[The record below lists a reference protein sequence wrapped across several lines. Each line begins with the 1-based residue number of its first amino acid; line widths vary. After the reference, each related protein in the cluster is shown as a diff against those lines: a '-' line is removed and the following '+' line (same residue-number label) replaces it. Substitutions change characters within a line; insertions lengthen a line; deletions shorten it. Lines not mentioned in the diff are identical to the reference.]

1 MVLFRRA
8 EELSLL
14 NALIDGCTEGNS
26 GLLLIEG
33 AVGCGKSEFLETVA
47 VNAEYR
53 GGIVLR
59 AMGTAGE
66 RDHQLGVLRQL
77 IADAPA
83 GTLPAPPSPEEAGR
97 IETMRLFAAA
107 VRELSTTAPVVIC
120 VDDLHHVDELS
131 SRYLLHLTRGTRQ
144 AKVLLV
150 LAESVHERGDD
161 PLLRTELLR
170 LPHFVRLRLER
181 FTPEAIRAM
190 LPDRTDSE
198 TDRLH
203 RASGGNPLL
212 LRALL
217 QDPGSRPGEAYT
229 QAVLACLHRCGS
241 ATTELAEAIAVLDSL
256 ASTPHVA
263 RLTGATETAAA
274 RALTALD
281 AAGLLAAEPGAPPG
295 AEEPG
300 AAEPGQGLRHPAARA
315 AVLDRMDPAARRALH
330 REAALLARA
339 AGAPDTAV
347 AAQLLAAGHTG
358 EEWALPVLRSAAD
371 QHVAD
376 GALAEATALLRL
388 AHEACPDDARRAE
401 VSVRLSV
408 VAGRTDPAA
417 AERHLAEPLAAL
429 AAGRLQPRVL
439 GPLARALAAQGR
451 IDESTEVLER
461 LAAGEG
467 RHPGEGR
474 HAGEGRHLGEA
485 RHGGEGGLAGEAR
498 AAGDVRHSGDVRHP
512 GEGRHPAD
520 GRHSAAERERRHAG
534 DVPGDEPLDGL
545 SAFPQW
551 AASGRRGAPAEP
563 GTHPAGRGARGAV
576 HPAAL
581 WALPVEA
588 EEGAAVQAA
597 DLFLRGATLAEGTVE
612 PVVQALRT
620 LLHLDGA
627 GRALPWCEAFAEQA
641 ARRGATGWQTV
652 FAGLLAEARL
662 RLGDLTGA
670 AATAAAVLGAAPARG
685 GGIQLSAVAGTLV
698 RAYTAMGRP
707 EEAAAVLSRPVP
719 AQLTGSIHG
728 LAYLRARGHYAL
740 ATSRFHAALGDFLD
754 IGRHMKRWGLDRPRV
769 LPWRTDA
776 AEALLR
782 LGETHQ
788 ADRFLAD
795 QLTTRDAADPWV
807 RGMSLRLR
815 ASLREPKE
823 RQALLTKAVDDLHRS
838 GDQYELAR
846 AMGDFGQ
853 VLRDLGEPARAAM
866 VNRRAW
872 HVAKE
877 CGAEAL
883 CVKILPGHTGDG
895 PRTPEAS
902 DAPHADLV
910 ASLSESEKRVAL
922 LAVHGHTNREIAQK
936 LYITVSTVEQHLTRV
951 YRKLEIPGRQAL
963 PVDFHLGVAEFV

>member
-14 NALIDGCTEGNS
+14 EKLIEGCGEGNS
-26 GLLLIEG
+26 GLILVEG

-47 VNAEYR
+47 VNAEKR
-53 GGIVLR
+53 GALVLR
-59 AMGTAGE
+59 GMGTADE
-66 RDHQLGVLRQL
+66 RRHPLGVLRQL
-77 IADAPA
+77 TADAPA
-83 GTLPAPPSPEEAGR
+83 GALPVLPSSPGEAGR
-97 IETMRLFAAA
+97 VGAMREFASA
-107 VRELSTTAPVVIC
+107 VRELSTTAPVVLC

-131 SRYLLHLTRGTRQ
+131 GRYLLHLTRGTRQ

-150 LAESVHERGDD
+150 LTESVHEHGDD

-181 FTPEAIRAM
+181 FTPEAVRAM
-190 LPDRTDSE
+190 LPERPEGE
-198 TDRLH
+198 TARLH

-217 QDPGSRPGEAYT
+217 QDPAARPGEAYA
-229 QAVLACLHRCGS
+229 QAVRACLHRCGP
-241 ATTELAEAIAVLDSL
+241 ATEELTGAIAVLDSL
-256 ASTPHVA
+256 AASSSVA
-263 RLTGATETAAA
+263 RLSGATETAAA
-274 RALTALD
+274 RALTALE
-281 AAGLLAAEPGAPPG
+281 AAGLLTAGPGG
-295 AEEPG
+295 G
-300 AAEPGQGLRHPAARA
+300 FCHPAARD
-315 AVLDRMDPAARRALH
+315 AVLEGMEPDARRALH

-347 AAQLLAAGHTG
+347 AAQLLAARHTD
-358 EEWALPVLRSAAD
+358 EDWALPVLRSAAD
-371 QHVAD
+371 QHAAD
-376 GALAEATALLRL
+376 AALDEATALLRF
-388 AHEACPDDARRAE
+388 ARERCTDEACCAE

-408 VAGRTDPAA
+408 VTGRTDPAA
-417 AERHLAEPLAAL
+417 AERQLAEPLAAL
-429 AAGRLQPRVL
+429 AAGRLEPRAL

-467 RHPGEGR
+467 RHPG
-474 HAGEGRHLGEA
+474 A
-485 RHGGEGGLAGEAR
+485 
-498 AAGDVRHSGDVRHP
+498 
-512 GEGRHPAD
+512 
-520 GRHSAAERERRHAG
+520 ERRHG
-534 DVPGDEPLDGL
+534 DIPGDDPLDGL
-545 SAFPQW
+545 SAFPRW
-551 AASGRRGAPAEP
+551 GATGRRRAPVEP
-563 GTHPAGRGARGAV
+563 GGHPAGRAVRGAV

-581 WALPVEA
+581 WALPAEA
-588 EEGAAVQAA
+588 EEGGAAQAA
-597 DLFLRGATLAEGTVE
+597 ELFLRGATLAEGMVE
-612 PVVQALRT
+612 PTVQALRT
-620 LLHLDGA
+620 LLYLDGA
-627 GRALPWCEAFAEQA
+627 ERALPWCEAFADQAA
-641 ARRGATGWQTV
+641 ARRATGWQTA

-670 AATAAAVLGAAPARG
+670 VATAESALCAAPARG
-685 GGIQLSAVAGTLV
+685 GVQLCAVTATLV

-707 EEAAAVLSRPVP
+707 EAAAAVLSRPVP

-769 LPWRTDA
+769 LPWRADA
-776 AEALLR
+776 AEALFR

-795 QLTTRDAADPWV
+795 QLTTRDANDPWV

-815 ASLREPKE
+815 ASLREPRE
-823 RQALLTKAVDDLHRS
+823 RQAMLTKAVDDLHRS

-846 AMGDFGQ
+846 AMSDFGQ
-853 VLRDLGEPARAAM
+853 VLRVLGEPARAAM

-883 CVKILPGHTGDG
+883 CVTILPGHTGEA
-895 PRTPEAS
+895 PEAAAAAG
-902 DAPHADLV
+902 APHADLV

-963 PVDFHLGVAEFV
+963 PVDFHLGVAEFI

>member
-8 EELSLL
+8 EELALL
-14 NALIDGCTEGNS
+14 ERLIEGCEEGNS
-26 GLLLIEG
+26 GLILVES

-47 VNAEYR
+47 ANAEKR

-59 AMGTAGE
+59 GMGTAEE
-66 RDHQLGVLRQL
+66 RRHPLGVLRQL
-77 IADAPA
+77 TADAPA
-83 GTLPAPPSPEEAGR
+83 GALPAVPSSPGEAGR
-97 IETMRLFAAA
+97 VGAMRQFASA
-107 VRELSTTAPVVIC
+107 VRELSATAPVVIC

-144 AKVLLV
+144 AKVLVV
-150 LAESVHERGDD
+150 LTESVHEHGDD

-181 FTPEAIRAM
+181 FTPEAVRAM
-190 LPDRTDSE
+190 LPDRGEAE
-198 TDRLH
+198 TGRLH
-203 RASGGNPLL
+203 RAGGGNPLL

-217 QDPGSRPGEAYT
+217 QDPGSLPGEAYT
-229 QAVLACLHRCGS
+229 QAVLACLHRCGP
-241 ATTELAEAIAVLDSL
+241 ATTELTEAIAVLGPL
-256 ASTPHVA
+256 ASAAHVA
-263 RLTGATETAAA
+263 RLAGSTEPAAA
-274 RALTALD
+274 RALAALE
-281 AAGLLAAEPGAPPG
+281 AAGLLAAGR
-295 AEEPG
+295 
-300 AAEPGQGLRHPAARA
+300 GQGFCHPAARA
-315 AVLDRMDPAARRALH
+315 AVLEGMEPDARRALH
-330 REAALLARA
+330 RQAALLARA

-347 AAQLLAAGHTG
+347 AAQLLAARHTA
-358 EEWALPVLRSAAD
+358 EDWALPVLRSAAD
-371 QHVAD
+371 QHAAD
-376 GALAEATALLRL
+376 AALDRATALLRL
-388 AHEACPDDARRAE
+388 AREACADEIHRTE
-401 VSVRLSV
+401 VSVRLGV
-408 VAGRTDPAA
+408 VTGRTDPAA
-417 AERHLAEPLAAL
+417 AEQHLAEPLTAL
-429 AAGRLQPRVL
+429 AAGRLEPRAL
-439 GPLARALAAQGR
+439 GPLARVLAAQGR

-467 RHPGEGR
+467 RHPGAAGR
-474 HAGEGRHLGEA
+474 
-485 RHGGEGGLAGEAR
+485 RHG
-498 AAGDVRHSGDVRHP
+498 DI
-512 GEGRHPAD
+512 
-520 GRHSAAERERRHAG
+520 
-534 DVPGDEPLDGL
+534 PGDDPLDGL
-545 SAFPQW
+545 SAFPGW
-551 AASGRRGAPAEP
+551 GAAGRGCTAVEP
-563 GTHPAGRGARGAV
+563 GGHPAGRAARGAI

-581 WALPVEA
+581 WALPA
-588 EEGAAVQAA
+588 QADEGAAAQAA
-597 DLFLRGATLAEGTVE
+597 ELFLRGATLAEGMVE
-612 PVVQALRT
+612 PAMQALRT
-620 LLHLDGA
+620 LLYLDGA
-627 GRALPWCEAFAEQA
+627 ERALPWCEAFADQAA
-641 ARRGATGWQTV
+641 ARRATGWQAA

-670 AATAAAVLGAAPARG
+670 VTTAEAALRAVPARG
-685 GGIQLSAVAGTLV
+685 GGVQLCAVTATLV
-698 RAYTAMGRP
+698 RAFTAMGRP
-707 EEAAAVLSRPVP
+707 EAAAAVLSRPVP
-719 AQLTGSIHG
+719 DRLTGSVHG

-769 LPWRTDA
+769 LPWRADA

-795 QLTTRDAADPWV
+795 QLTTRDANDPWV

-823 RQALLTKAVDDLHRS
+823 RQMMLTKAVDDLHRS

-846 AMGDFGQ
+846 AMSDFGQ
-853 VLRDLGEPARAAM
+853 VLRVLGEPARAAM

-883 CVKILPGHTGDG
+883 CVTILPGHTGEA
-895 PRTPEAS
+895 PETSA
-902 DAPHADLV
+902 DAGAPHADLV

-963 PVDFHLGVAEFV
+963 PVDFHLGVAEFI

>member
-8 EELSLL
+8 EEVSLL
-14 NALIDGCTEGNS
+14 EKLIEGCGEGNS
-26 GLLLIEG
+26 GLILVEG

-47 VNAEYR
+47 VNAEKR
-53 GGIVLR
+53 GALVLR
-59 AMGTAGE
+59 GMGTADE
-66 RDHQLGVLRQL
+66 RRHPLGVLRQL
-77 IADAPA
+77 TADAPA
-83 GTLPAPPSPEEAGR
+83 GALPALPSSPAEAGR
-97 IETMRLFAAA
+97 VGAMREFASA

-131 SRYLLHLTRGTRQ
+131 GRYLLHLTRGTRQ

-150 LAESVHERGDD
+150 VTESVHEHGDD

-181 FTPEAIRAM
+181 FTHEAVRAM
-190 LPDRTDSE
+190 LPERPEGE
-198 TDRLH
+198 TARLH

-217 QDPGSRPGEAYT
+217 QDPAARPGEAYA
-229 QAVLACLHRCGS
+229 QAVRACLHRCGP
-241 ATTELAEAIAVLDSL
+241 ATGELTGAIAVLDSL
-256 ASTPHVA
+256 ATASFTA
-263 RLTGATETAAA
+263 RLSGATETAAA
-274 RALTALD
+274 RALTALA
-281 AAGLLAAEPGAPPG
+281 AAGLLTAGPGG
-295 AEEPG
+295 G
-300 AAEPGQGLRHPAARA
+300 FCHPAARD
-315 AVLDRMDPAARRALH
+315 AVLEGMEPDARRALH

-339 AGAPDTAV
+339 HGAPDTTV
-347 AAQLLAAGHTG
+347 AAQLLAAHHTD
-358 EEWALPVLRSAAD
+358 EDWALPVLRSAAD
-371 QHVAD
+371 QHAAD
-376 GALAEATALLRL
+376 GALDEATALLRF
-388 AHEACPDDARRAE
+388 AREGCPDETCRAE

-408 VAGRTDPAA
+408 VTGRTDPAA
-417 AERHLAEPLAAL
+417 AERRLAEPLAAL
-429 AAGRLQPRVL
+429 AAGRLEPRAL

-467 RHPGEGR
+467 RHPG
-474 HAGEGRHLGEA
+474 A
-485 RHGGEGGLAGEAR
+485 
-498 AAGDVRHSGDVRHP
+498 
-512 GEGRHPAD
+512 
-520 GRHSAAERERRHAG
+520 ERRHG
-534 DVPGDEPLDGL
+534 DIPGDDPLDGL

-551 AASGRRGAPAEP
+551 GATGRRCAPVEP
-563 GTHPAGRGARGAV
+563 GGHPVGRAVRGAV

-581 WALPVEA
+581 WALPAEA
-588 EEGAAVQAA
+588 EEGAAAQAA
-597 DLFLRGATLAEGTVE
+597 ELFLRGATLAEGMVE
-612 PVVQALRT
+612 PTVQALRT
-620 LLHLDGA
+620 LLYLDGA
-627 GRALPWCEAFAEQA
+627 ERALPWCEAFADQAA
-641 ARRGATGWQTV
+641 ARRATGWQTA

-670 AATAAAVLGAAPARG
+670 VATAESALCAAPARG
-685 GGIQLSAVAGTLV
+685 GVQLCAVTATLV

-707 EEAAAVLSRPVP
+707 EAAAAVLSRPVP

-769 LPWRTDA
+769 LPWRADA
-776 AEALLR
+776 AEALFR

-795 QLTTRDAADPWV
+795 QLTTRDANDPWV

-823 RQALLTKAVDDLHRS
+823 RQAMLTKAVDDLHRS

-853 VLRDLGEPARAAM
+853 VLRVLGEPARAAM

-877 CGAEAL
+877 CGADAL
-883 CVKILPGHTGDG
+883 CVTILPGHTGEA
-895 PRTPEAS
+895 PEAAAAAG
-902 DAPHADLV
+902 APQADLV

-963 PVDFHLGVAEFV
+963 PVDFHLGVAEFI

>member
-47 VNAEYR
+47 VNAESR
-53 GGIVLR
+53 GGVVLR

-66 RDHQLGVLRQL
+66 RDHPLGVLRQL
-77 IADAPA
+77 TADAPA
-83 GTLPAPPSPEEAGR
+83 GALPSPPAPDEAGR
-97 IETMRLFAAA
+97 VETMRQFAAA
-107 VRELSTTAPVVIC
+107 VRELSTAAPVVVC

-150 LAESVHERGDD
+150 LAESVHERADD

-181 FTPEAIRAM
+181 FTPDAIRTM
-190 LPDRTDSE
+190 LPDRPEAE
-198 TDRLH
+198 TGRLH

-217 QDPGSRPGEAYT
+217 QDRGNMPGEAYA

-241 ATTELAEAIAVLDSL
+241 ATTELAEAIAVLDTL
-256 ASTPHVA
+256 ASAPHVA
-263 RLTGATETAAA
+263 RLTGATESAAT
-274 RALTALD
+274 RALAALD
-281 AAGLLAAEPGAPPG
+281 AAGLL
-295 AEEPG
+295 

-347 AAQLLAAGHTG
+347 AGQLLAAGHTG

-376 GALAEATALLRL
+376 GALTEATALLRL

-408 VAGRTDPAA
+408 VVGRTDPAA

-429 AAGRLQPRVL
+429 AAGRLQPRAL

-467 RHPGEGR
+467 RHPGEAR
-474 HAGEGRHLGEA
+474 HAGTDRD
-485 RHGGEGGLAGEAR
+485 RDR
-498 AAGDVRHSGDVRHP
+498 RQPVGDIP
-512 GEGRHPAD
+512 GED
-520 GRHSAAERERRHAG
+520 
-534 DVPGDEPLDGL
+534 PLDGL

-551 AASGRRGAPAEP
+551 GASRRRGAPTEP

-588 EEGAAVQAA
+588 EEGAAAQAA

-612 PVVQALRT
+612 PAVQALRT
-620 LLHLDGA
+620 LLYLDGA

-641 ARRGATGWQTV
+641 ERRGATGWQAV

-670 AATAAAVLGAAPARG
+670 AAAAEAVLSAAPARG

-698 RAYTAMGRP
+698 RAFTAMGRP

-769 LPWRTDA
+769 LPWRADA

-782 LGETHQ
+782 LGESHQ

-853 VLRDLGEPARAAM
+853 VLRELGEPARAAM

-895 PRTPEAS
+895 PATPETS
-902 DAPHADLV
+902 EAPHADLV

-963 PVDFHLGVAEFV
+963 PVDFHLGVAEFA